1 MGNEMFKWPDWMPL
15 AQQSGYGYEPADRR
29 TRTDTEVGS
38 ILRVNFDTDE
48 TTLNCT
54 LVLNTFQAAWL
65 EAFERGALHQGAQW
79 FEMPIQTGGCIEWHT
94 VRFASRPK
102 VAGVNALYTTYTL
115 QLDLE
120 KRELAMGDELA
131 ELLVCVA
138 PEDLIEAVDTVKAFV
153 GALPALRVP
162 DFWIYGCL
170 HRRLEYEYGLR

>member
-1 MGNEMFKWPDWMPL
+1 MASDLFKWPDWMPL

-29 TRTDTEVGS
+29 TRTDMEVGS
-38 ILRVNFDTDE
+38 VLRVNFDTDE

-54 LVLNTFQAAWL
+54 LILTQFQAAWL

-79 FEMPIQTGGCIEWHT
+79 LEMPIQTGGCIEWHT

-115 QLDLE
+115 QFDLE

-138 PEDLIEAVDTVKAFV
+138 PEELIEAVDTVKAFV
-153 GALPALRVP
+153 SALPALRVP
-162 DFWIYGCL
+162 AFWIYGCL